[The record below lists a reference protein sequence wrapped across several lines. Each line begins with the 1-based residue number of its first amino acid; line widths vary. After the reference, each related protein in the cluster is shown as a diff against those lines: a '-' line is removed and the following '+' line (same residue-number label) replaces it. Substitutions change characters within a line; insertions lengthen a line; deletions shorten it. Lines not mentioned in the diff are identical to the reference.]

1 MYKRASLLCH
11 NVSDEAK
18 KFDDNDDRTESA
30 GFKVGQEAKPDVND
44 EDVYK
49 YPCPVCPKRKK
60 TGVLFTTLFFFR
72 NLRIGPMA
80 CFTQYIVVL

>member
-30 GFKVGQEAKPDVND
+30 GFKVGSQEAKPDVND

-60 TGVLFTTLFFFR
+60 TGVLFTTLFFFV
-72 NLRIGPMA
+72 
-80 CFTQYIVVL
+80 TYE